1 MAGAC
6 QPPQDLP
13 QALMD
18 ARGIWLGVDVCYRG
32 FFRHPR
38 RLTMDGALHQVDL
51 KPLFGS
57 GVQSQL
63 LPFRFQGQVIGWI

>member
-1 MAGAC
+1 
-6 QPPQDLP
+6 
-13 QALMD
+13 
-18 ARGIWLGVDVCYRG
+18 
-32 FFRHPR
+32 
-38 RLTMDGALHQVDL
+38 MDGALHQVDL